1 MLMPKKIYRNMVN
14 ESDGS
19 PRHSI
24 DAPRDVNQ
32 VSNFRKEIPRQFRI
46 SHDALFNVYQ
56 LYFQL
61 FTTTP
66 KGEKIDFIT
75 FLEHIL
81 IF

>member
-1 MLMPKKIYRNMVN
+1 MLMPKKIYCNMVN

-32 VSNFRKEIPRQFRI
+32 VSNFRKEIPRQFCI

-56 LYFQL
+56 LYFSYLPLHQRVRRLILSL
-61 FTTTP
+61 FWNTS
-66 KGEKIDFIT
+66 
-75 FLEHIL
+75 
-81 IF
+81 